1 MTLNMDNDQILS
13 DLITTEVRHAPSNPD
28 SAVRSEDHRRRW
40 SPDLTPAS
48 QRYPLTSTMPYRRL
62 FESLERGKP
71 SFHERLRLHSGVI
84 GYGVLAL
91 LVIALG
97 LFFGGW

>member
-13 DLITTEVRHAPSNPD
+13 DLITTETRHVPSNPD
-28 SAVRSEDHRRRW
+28 PAVRSEDHRRRW
-40 SPDLTPAS
+40 SPDLTPE
-48 QRYPLTSTMPYRRL
+48 RYPLTSTMPYRRL

-71 SFHERLRLHSGVI
+71 TIHERLRRHSGVI
-84 GYGVLAL
+84 GYGVLGL